1 MLVRAHFN
9 TKENTMSKVDE
20 FYPKSAVMAAQPDGM
35 WQLGLVMKMEEHLA
49 KARRGDRLY
58 ESKLINRIGQ
68 LRRCVEH
75 FDQLQTPLQD
85 TVREAVAW
93 VRSTGR
99 AVNLSVD
106 DPRYWIT
113 ARDGKSPR
121 W

>member
-1 MLVRAHFN
+1 
-9 TKENTMSKVDE
+9 MSKIDE
-20 FYPKSAVMAAQPDGM
+20 FYPESTVMAAQPDGM
-35 WQLGLVMKMEEHLA
+35 WQLGLVMKLEEHLA
-49 KARRGDRLY
+49 KARRGNRLY

-68 LRRCVEH
+68 LRRCTRH

-85 TVREAVAW
+85 KVKEAVTW
-93 VRSTGR
+93 IRSTGR
-99 AVNLSVD
+99 TVNFDAD